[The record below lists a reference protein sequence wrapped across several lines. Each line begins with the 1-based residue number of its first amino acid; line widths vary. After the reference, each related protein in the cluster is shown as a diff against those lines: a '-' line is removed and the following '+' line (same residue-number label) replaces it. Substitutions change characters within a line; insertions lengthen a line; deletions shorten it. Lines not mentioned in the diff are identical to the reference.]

1 MSWNI
6 VYIRGEIEVQEAR
19 MGAALAIC
27 PRRQVLQA
35 ARRSMEVDGPPEVS
49 FELVSAYPEAK
60 PLQKKMS
67 LSDYKGKPTVIHLY
81 TS

>member
-1 MSWNI
+1 
-6 VYIRGEIEVQEAR
+6 
-19 MGAALAIC
+19 
-27 PRRQVLQA
+27 
-35 ARRSMEVDGPPEVS
+35 MEVDGPPEVS